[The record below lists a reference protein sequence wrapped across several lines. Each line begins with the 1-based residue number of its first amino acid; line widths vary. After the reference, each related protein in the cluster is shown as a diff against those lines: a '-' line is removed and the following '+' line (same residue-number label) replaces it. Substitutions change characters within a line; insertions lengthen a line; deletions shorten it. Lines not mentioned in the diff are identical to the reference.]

1 MKMNIIM
8 AFAAVCVSAA
18 AMGAASSNAA
28 SAELISP
35 SLIDRAGWTWNWQVK
50 LPVRAGETVER
61 MYVFEDY
68 LYVLTDSNLLFCL
81 DRATGTT
88 RFLTPLSATRLPV
101 CDPIY
106 QEKKLWFLV
115 GNMMVVV
122 DPWAGAISEKHKF
135 SQIGHSVECGL
146 SLNDSFIYITGS
158 DRRLYA
164 FTRDGYWRMF
174 TATADN
180 DSAIVSLSASDEMV
194 LFATQA
200 GNIVAMSESE
210 PVKLWQFDTTGT
222 IRSDLVTVGEMAYI
236 GSQDAKLYKLNT
248 RTGRLAWPTPFYA
261 GDRLSKP
268 VVLGQKLVYLPA
280 GAMGVYGI
288 DQESGQAVWQA
299 PDGIGVLTETA
310 AQAFVLSRP
319 GVLNVMDNT
328 TGKQVYS
335 VNFSQ
340 VTRFA
345 AKMDEPRLYV
355 ADDIGRVAAITV
367 R

>member
-135 SQIGHSVECGL
+135 SQIGHSVE
-146 SLNDSFIYITGS
+146 
-158 DRRLYA
+158 
-164 FTRDGYWRMF
+164 
-174 TATADN
+174 
-180 DSAIVSLSASDEMV
+180 
-194 LFATQA
+194 
-200 GNIVAMSESE
+200 
-210 PVKLWQFDTTGT
+210 
-222 IRSDLVTVGEMAYI
+222 
-236 GSQDAKLYKLNT
+236 
-248 RTGRLAWPTPFYA
+248 
-261 GDRLSKP
+261 
-268 VVLGQKLVYLPA
+268 
-280 GAMGVYGI
+280 
-288 DQESGQAVWQA
+288 
-299 PDGIGVLTETA
+299 
-310 AQAFVLSRP
+310 
-319 GVLNVMDNT
+319 
-328 TGKQVYS
+328 
-335 VNFSQ
+335 
-340 VTRFA
+340 
-345 AKMDEPRLYV
+345 
-355 ADDIGRVAAITV
+355 
-367 R
+367 